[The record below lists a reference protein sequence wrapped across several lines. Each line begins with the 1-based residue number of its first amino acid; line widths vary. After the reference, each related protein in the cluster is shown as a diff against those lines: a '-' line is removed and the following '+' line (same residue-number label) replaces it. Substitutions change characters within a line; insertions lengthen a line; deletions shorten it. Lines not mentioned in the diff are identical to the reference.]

1 MAQDKGN
8 AQRTYFVSSQVRL
21 LVGFT
26 LLFTAVFAGAY
37 YWFYRYS
44 TDAATYRIEQDV
56 LDTLTGAIAGV
67 DVEQFEALVKEGEIR
82 EDGYTDDPRYWEHV
96 AWLAKVGEIEPRAEV
111 YTYIA
116 GAEDKEV
123 IFIGSIGAVSPSP
136 GGDPPPW
143 GATFK
148 EHYTSTGR
156 GSANLLTGLDHIGA
170 KTETYND
177 KWGSWMSGWGPIVNE
192 QGEKVGAM
200 GVDFNADY
208 VKEVQQGIKNSMLL
222 AFAITYIILF
232 VLVYLVSIFFT
243 RPIVSLTQAAERVGE
258 GNYDQDFSHL
268 KKGRWRNEFSSLAD
282 VFEIMISK
290 VAEREQNLRTRVQQL
305 EIMID
310 EGKREKQVQEI
321 VDSDFFRDLQA
332 KAQRVRD
339 RDKEAQQKTGDEE

>member
-1 MAQDKGN
+1 
-8 AQRTYFVSSQVRL
+8 
-21 LVGFT
+21 
-26 LLFTAVFAGAY
+26 
-37 YWFYRYS
+37 
-44 TDAATYRIEQDV
+44 
-56 LDTLTGAIAGV
+56 
-67 DVEQFEALVKEGEIR
+67 
-82 EDGYTDDPRYWEHV
+82 
-96 AWLAKVGEIEPRAEV
+96 
-111 YTYIA
+111 
-116 GAEDKEV
+116 
-123 IFIGSIGAVSPSP
+123 
-136 GGDPPPW
+136 
-143 GATFK
+143 
-148 EHYTSTGR
+148 
-156 GSANLLTGLDHIGA
+156 
-170 KTETYND
+170 
-177 KWGSWMSGWGPIVNE
+177 MSGWGPIVNA

-208 VKEVQQGIKNSMLL
+208 VKEVQQGIKNSMYL

-268 KKGRWRNEFSSLAD
+268 KKGRLRNEFSSLAD
-282 VFEIMISK
+282 VFEIMIDK

-339 RDKEAQQKTGDEE
+339 RDKDAQKKTDDEK